1 MVFKTDVTFA
11 SLKEKLSNRSFS
23 EILES
28 LEFNPA
34 ADDKDQLVIWETRIV
49 KVYEV
54 FKLLRC

>member
-11 SLKEKLSNRSFS
+11 SLEEKLSNRSFS

-34 ADDKDQLVIWETRIV
+34 ADDKDQLVM
-49 KVYEV
+49 
-54 FKLLRC
+54 